1 MARAPSVRHVTTQV
15 LQQFS
20 GINVVLYYTPQI
32 LDQVGISV
40 LLASLGLSV
49 ESTSILISGLTTL
62 LMLPT
67 IGVAMRLMDLP
78 GRRRPEAA
86 AVDDPGADRVA
97 GGGKRGDDGGARGA
111 SWCTCAAVLLRD
123 GVQAHPQHP
132 VHRDLPD
139 AGSASPSAPWVRLVC
154 YLALHVPETKGLPL
168 EEVGHHRRG
177 QGADDSA
184 SQRPPLIDVPACHYS
199 NSNLSSNC
207 VLFLCLWVVF
217 ALLFYF
223 YTC

>member
-1 MARAPSVRHVTTQV
+1 
-15 LQQFS
+15 
-20 GINVVLYYTPQI
+20 
-32 LDQVGISV
+32 
-40 LLASLGLSV
+40 
-49 ESTSILISGLTTL
+49 
-62 LMLPT
+62 MLPT

-168 EEVGHHRRG
+168 EEFHTAAQHIATGDRQQYCR
-177 QGADDSA
+177 AKSELPKA
-184 SQRPPLIDVPACHYS
+184 RS
-199 NSNLSSNC
+199 NVCCRLTLAVVTNQINLSSN
-207 VLFLCLWVVF
+207 
-217 ALLFYF
+217 
-223 YTC
+223 